1 MKIDLRKIRISELF
15 ESFTDN
21 GEQGVAGFGGRL
33 NIRPAYQREF
43 IYKEKQRNAVIDT
56 VRRGF
61 PLNTMYWAVASDG
74 YELMDGQQRT
84 ISICQYVNGDYSV
97 EIDGKPFGFANLP
110 KERQQQILDY
120 ELSVYV
126 CDGDDG
132 EKLDWFKVINIAGE
146 KLTEQELRNAIYT
159 GPWLG
164 DAKRWFSRTGAPAAA
179 LGSKL
184 VNGTPIRQDY
194 LETALDWLSEGKIE
208 DYMAAHQHDQNAN
221 ELWTYFQAILNWVN
235 LTFPSYRR
243 EMKGVA
249 WGPLYNRFG
258 KDKLDTLKLEAEVS
272 RLMQDED
279 VTRKSGIF
287 DYVLSGSERALS
299 IRAFTDNM
307 KREAYERQGGL
318 CPTCDE
324 PKQKFDISEME
335 ADHITPWS
343 KSGKTIASN
352 CQMLC
357 KPHNRVKSGK

>member
-1 MKIDLRKIRISELF
+1 LKIELQNIKVTDLVADYADS
-15 ESFTDN
+15 
-21 GEQGVAGFGGRL
+21 GEAGVIGYGGKL

-43 IYKEKQRNAVIDT
+43 VYKDKQRDAVIDT
-56 VRRGF
+56 VRKGF
-61 PLNTMYWAVASDG
+61 PLNTMYWAVTNNG

-84 ISICQYVNGDYSV
+84 ISICQYVQGEYSV
-97 EIDGKPFGFANLP
+97 MIDGNPFGFANLP

-126 CDGDDG
+126 CEGSDQ
-132 EKLDWFKVINIAGE
+132 EKLDWFRVINIAGE
-146 KLTEQELRNAIYT
+146 KLTDQELRNAIYT
-159 GPWLG
+159 GPWLAA
-164 DAKRWFSRTGAPAAA
+164 AKIWFSKTGAPAAA
-179 LGSKL
+179 IGNKL
-184 VNGTPIRQDY
+184 LNGTPIRQDY

-208 DYMAAHQHDQNAN
+208 AYMAAHQHDQNAN
-221 ELWTYFQAILNWVN
+221 ELWTYFQSVINWVN
-235 LTFPSYRR
+235 LTFPNYRK

-258 KDKLDTLKLEAEVS
+258 KEKLDTAKLEAEAS

-279 VTRKSGIF
+279 VTKKSGIF

-318 CPTCDE
+318 CPACDE
-324 PKQKFDISEME
+324 PRQKFDISEME

-343 KSGKTIASN
+343 KGGKTIAAN
-352 CQMLC
+352 CQLLC
-357 KPHNRVKSGK
+357 KPHNRIKSGK